1 MCARG
6 VHRLRHAKW
15 GIPYDGWSD
24 HVRAQTMCGGVQVV
38 QGREGCAADDGDVR
52 GRATICRVR
61 GPWAEQSKQAAMF
74 LDVTVSFA

>member
-1 MCARG
+1 MGYTVCAMLSG
-6 VHRLRHAKW
+6 VYLTMGGR
-15 GIPYDGWSD
+15 
-24 HVRAQTMCGGVQVV
+24 TMCGPRPCAGVFRLCR
-38 QGREGCAADDGDVR
+38 GREGCAADDGDVR